1 MIQTARIQTYL
12 MDSSALPDPLDVP
25 EKLHTLA
32 RDRVEKIY
40 RIRHLETRKQSFGA
54 GLLLDYA
61 LGQQIGIRRPYLLAF
76 NSYGKPVCGQAV
88 FNLSHTEH
96 FVIVSIWEKTCLEEI
111 ETGLSIGCDIEPVRM
126 YQPKIARRFFTE
138 NEYACLE
145 KAEKQTRDE
154 QFCRYWTRKESV
166 IKMTGLGMS
175 LPIDL
180 FDISQKS
187 KIIPDRQ
194 KLAAWQETETGQ
206 RPENRQA
213 ANLLQSGKIFFG
225 EYSYEGCCITVCS
238 TVDRFAPKLLV
249 VEAG

>member
-1 MIQTARIQTYL
+1 MIQTYL
-12 MDSSALPDPLDVP
+12 LDSSALPDPLDVP

-32 RDRVEKIY
+32 RERVEKIY
-40 RIRHLETRKQSFGA
+40 RIKHLDTRKQSFGA

-61 LGQQIGIRRPYLLAF
+61 LRRQLGTAHPYPLAF
-76 NSYGKPVCGQAV
+76 NFYGKPVCGQAV

-96 FVIVSIWEKTCLEEI
+96 FAIVSIWEKTVLEEM
-111 ETGLSIGCDIEPVRM
+111 EAELSIGCDIEPVRM

-145 KAEKQTRDE
+145 TVEKQMQDE

-175 LPIDL
+175 MPIDL

-187 KIIPDRQ
+187 QIVPDRQ
-194 KLAAWQETETGQ
+194 KIAAWRETEGGQ
-206 RPENRQA
+206 RPESRKA
-213 ANLLQSGKIFFG
+213 ADLLRNGKIFFG
-225 EYSYEGCCITVCS
+225 EYSYGGCCITVCS
-238 TVDRFAPKLLV
+238 TSNRFAPKLLV
-249 VEAG
+249 VGVLELV